1 MKEKSRR
8 KTDFYPDYWY
18 RCQQRW
24 ELPQCFLLPSFLL
37 VWWKYPKQEDV
48 VLEADQEAL
57 EVCGSK
63 SKIKYTPFKATS
75 ARSPVIVSQT
85 KLGSR
90 SSAFNKFVFAHAVH
104 RYEFSSAPVCRQGYQ
119 MYRSYVSIPVERERL
134 LDDKGNLCLDT
145 SAGSQTM
152 KEGIKDN
159 LVDLGTTM
167 EYRNG
172 ETKTLYG
179 LTTQCPLKT
188 SEDTKDQG
196 FEVASLAR
204 YNTSIVTGTTCKEV

>member
-1 MKEKSRR
+1 MRVA
-8 KTDFYPDYWY
+8 TV
-18 RCQQRW
+18 
-24 ELPQCFLLPSFLL
+24 FLVAIVIIGMVEVSETRGRA
-37 VWWKYPKQEDV
+37 V
-48 VLEADQEAL
+48 EADQEAL

-104 RYEFSSAPVCRQGYQ
+104 RYEFSSAPVCRQGYP
-119 MYRSYVSIPVERERL
+119 MYRSYVSIPGERERL

-159 LVDLGTTM
+159 LVDLRTTM
-167 EYRNG
+167 KYRNG

>member
-1 MKEKSRR
+1 
-8 KTDFYPDYWY
+8 
-18 RCQQRW
+18 
-24 ELPQCFLLPSFLL
+24 
-37 VWWKYPKQEDV
+37 
-48 VLEADQEAL
+48 
-57 EVCGSK
+57 
-63 SKIKYTPFKATS
+63 
-75 ARSPVIVSQT
+75 
-85 KLGSR
+85 
-90 SSAFNKFVFAHAVH
+90 
-104 RYEFSSAPVCRQGYQ
+104 
-119 MYRSYVSIPVERERL
+119 MYRSYVSIPGERERL

-159 LVDLGTTM
+159 LVDLRTTM
-167 EYRNG
+167 KYRNG
-172 ETKTLYG
+172 ETKTLYE

>member
-1 MKEKSRR
+1 M
-8 KTDFYPDYWY
+8 
-18 RCQQRW
+18 
-24 ELPQCFLLPSFLL
+24 
-37 VWWKYPKQEDV
+37 
-48 VLEADQEAL
+48 LEADQEAL

-104 RYEFSSAPVCRQGYQ
+104 RYEFSSAPVCRQGYP
-119 MYRSYVSIPVERERL
+119 MYRSYVSIPGERERL

-159 LVDLGTTM
+159 LVDLRTTM
-167 EYRNG
+167 KYRNG

-204 YNTSIVTGTTCKEV
+204 YNTSIVTGTTCKEVSKTVEGAMIILNETNPNGSCQLNINKKLLSSVVTLFVFINTFRYS

>member
-24 ELPQCFLLPSFLL
+24 ELLQCFLLPSFLL

-104 RYEFSSAPVCRQGYQ
+104 RYEFSSAPVCRQGYP
-119 MYRSYVSIPVERERL
+119 MYRSYVSIAGERERL

-159 LVDLGTTM
+159 LVDLRTTM
-167 EYRNG
+167 KYRNG

-179 LTTQCPLKT
+179 LTTQCPLKA

>member
-24 ELPQCFLLPSFLL
+24 ELLQCFLLPSFLL

-104 RYEFSSAPVCRQGYQ
+104 RYEFSSAPVCRQGYP
-119 MYRSYVSIPVERERL
+119 MYRSYVSIPGERERL

-145 SAGSQTM
+145 SAGSQLGWLENHYEVQKWRNENTIRINNTVSLEDIRRHRGSRLRSC
-152 KEGIKDN
+152 KSRSLQHLDCYWNN
-159 LVDLGTTM
+159 L
-167 EYRNG
+167 
-172 ETKTLYG
+172 
-179 LTTQCPLKT
+179 
-188 SEDTKDQG
+188 
-196 FEVASLAR
+196 
-204 YNTSIVTGTTCKEV
+204 